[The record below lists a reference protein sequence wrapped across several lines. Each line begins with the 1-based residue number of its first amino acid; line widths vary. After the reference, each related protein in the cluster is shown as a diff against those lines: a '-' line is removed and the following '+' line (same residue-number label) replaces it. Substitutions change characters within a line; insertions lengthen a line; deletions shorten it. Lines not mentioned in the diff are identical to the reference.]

1 MFFGMIGI
9 KDDTFPLSKTKKL
22 RGYRKLARV
31 KVLQVL
37 TAYELSG
44 IDWQHNFSHIFFR
57 EFNLGEDKDPEL
69 QIDEEVELVELEPAP
84 AVAPRDE
91 KILSPEEVYEL
102 EADIPIEWNQDEIE
116 FARKLIDRSL
126 NYKDYI
132 NNIIIES
139 TANWELDRITVID
152 RILMYMAAAEMISFP
167 DIPIKVSINEA
178 IDIAKDFSTEKSNV
192 FINGLLDTIL
202 NRLKQED
209 RIHKSEKGL
218 RES

>member
-1 MFFGMIGI
+1 MIGI
-9 KDDTFPLSKTKKL
+9 KDDPFPLSRTKKIK
-22 RGYRKLARV
+22 GYRKLARI
-31 KVLQVL
+31 KVLQIL

-44 IDWQHNFSHIFFR
+44 IDWQHSFSHIFFR
-57 EFNLGEDKDPEL
+57 DFNLGEDKDLEL
-69 QIDEEVELVELEPAP
+69 QIDEDVELVKVDNSDETEP
-84 AVAPRDE
+84 VQKDE

-102 EADIPIEWNQDEIE
+102 EADTPIEWNQEEIE

-132 NNIIIES
+132 NNIIKES

-167 DIPIKVSINEA
+167 DIPLKVSINEA
-178 IDIAKDFSTEKSNV
+178 IDIAKDFSTEKSNA

-202 NRLKQED
+202 NKLKEED
-209 RIHKSEKGL
+209 RIHKSERGL
-218 RES
+218 KEN